1 MTPGAH
7 VMSACYRFGPFFLD
21 TQHRRLRRGSTPV
34 RVTSKAFDLL
44 AVLVDARDR
53 VVSRNEI
60 FDRLWPDTAV
70 EDNNLSQ
77 QVHRIRRALGTDE
90 RGGSPIA
97 TIPGRGFRFLW
108 PVEPQDQP
116 DAFPWPA
123 ADRVDAQPDVEGSRW
138 PALLDQLVGRAD
150 DIERVQ
156 ALVREHP
163 FVTLSGPGGVG
174 KTRLAATAGWRL
186 REDLSDGAYWID
198 LTRATRPDDL
208 VALAAEAV
216 GLADAGGRA
225 PILRLREWLAER
237 DALLVFDNFEHIL
250 DAAPLLLQLQ
260 SPASTLRFLVTSR
273 VLLGVRGERE
283 YVVPPLSW
291 QGTPTAGGVD
301 SYRET
306 PAVRLFLDRYG
317 MQSGSTQTDALD
329 PREIAALCAR
339 LDGLPL
345 AIELAAARTRLVPP
359 ADLLSRQRLA
369 AFLPHALRDVPAHQQ
384 SVIRSIAWSYDLLDP
399 VSRQALRT
407 LSVFT
412 GGFSAQAG
420 AEVLSSTR
428 TTDDEAAAYDAID
441 RLRQHSL
448 LTFDGHEPTAR
459 LRMLETV
466 REFCQELGTSD
477 DDTPARRAHAAWV
490 CREFDEAAEA
500 LRSADHVR
508 TMERLIPDHANLL
521 TALRWSADAHEDAAL
536 AALASAGSPFWHTA
550 NLFREGCEW
559 LDLAI
564 ARTSDDRTP
573 AHAASA
579 DLLAGSALMRF
590 HAGLWAECR
599 ARVDAL
605 SAADAGT
612 SATVL
617 ALCLDAGLMAYGGD
631 PATASLN
638 SQRALAAANALGE
651 PWLVALAG
659 VFDAFASSLLGD
671 HDAAYRRLVGTPRN
685 IGFLDLLIDVNQ
697 AFQALLIGRLE
708 EAATLFGSR
717 LHQRYGS
724 YIPVRQI
731 AGAIEGLGY
740 VSERRGEMRTAALL
754 LAAADRLRSATAP
767 LSPVWFAEHDRAVAS
782 VRAAFGD
789 RFDHV
794 WAEGASLSLD
804 ETCALAAQT
813 ARPRVT

>member
-1 MTPGAH
+1 MPG
-7 VMSACYRFGPFFLD
+7 CYRFGPFLLD
-21 TQHRRLRRGSTPV
+21 PQNRRLRRGGLRV

-44 AVLVDARDR
+44 VLLVEARDR
-53 VVSRNEI
+53 VISRNEI

-77 QVHRIRRALGTDE
+77 QVHRIRRLLGSDE
-90 RGGSPIA
+90 AVGSPIA
-97 TIPGRGFRFLW
+97 TIAGRGFRFLW
-108 PVEPQDQP
+108 PVELDDQP
-116 DAFPWPA
+116 GPWPA
-123 ADRVDAQPDVEGSRW
+123 ATSADVPSDVAGQPW
-138 PALLDQLVGRAD
+138 PALLDRLVGRED
-150 DIERVQ
+150 DVERVQ

-186 REDLSDGAYWID
+186 RQDLSDGAYWID

-208 VALAAEAV
+208 VALTAEAI

-291 QGTPTAGGVD
+291 QRTASSAGVD
-301 SYRET
+301 AYRAT

-317 MQSGSTQTDALD
+317 LQPGSTQADALD

-345 AIELAAARTRLVPP
+345 AIELAAARARLVPP

-369 AFLPHALRDVPAHQQ
+369 AFLPHAPRDVPAHQQ

-399 VSRQALRT
+399 IDRHALRT

-420 AEVLSSTR
+420 AAVLSSSGVAES
-428 TTDDEAAAYDAID
+428 DAMAYDAID

-448 LTFDGHEPTAR
+448 LTFDGGDATVR

-466 REFCQELGTSD
+466 REFCHELGAD
-477 DDTPARRAHAAWV
+477 DDDGRARRAHAAWV
-490 CREFDEAAEA
+490 FCEFEGAVSA

-508 TMERLIPDHANLL
+508 AMERLIPDHANLL
-521 TALRWSADAHEDAAL
+521 TALRWSADAGDSGQL

-564 ARTSDDRTP
+564 ARDGGGDRDAP
-573 AHAASA
+573 AASA

-590 HAGLWAECR
+590 HAGLWADCR

-605 SAADAGT
+605 RAAAADART
-612 SATVL
+612 PATVL
-617 ALCLDAGLMAYGGD
+617 GLCLDAGLQAYCGD
-631 PATASLN
+631 PAAASID
-638 SQRALAAANALGE
+638 SRRALAAADALGE

-671 HDAAYRRLVGTPRN
+671 HEAAYHRLAGTPRHV
-685 IGFLDLLIDVNQ
+685 GFLDLLIDVNQ
-697 AFQALLIGRLE
+697 ALQALLTGRIA
-708 EAATLFGSR
+708 EAASLFGAR
-717 LHQRYGS
+717 LHQRYGG

-754 LAAADRLRSATAP
+754 LASADRLRSATAP
-767 LSPVWFAEHDRAVAS
+767 LSPVWFQEHDRAVTS

-789 RFDHV
+789 RFDLV

-804 ETCALAAQT
+804 ETRALAAQ
-813 ARPRVT
+813 AALPRTT

>member
-1 MTPGAH
+1 MTPGVHA
-7 VMSACYRFGPFFLD
+7 MSGCYRFGPFLLD
-21 TQHRRLRRGSTPV
+21 PQSRRLRRGGVPV
-34 RVTSKAFDLL
+34 RATSKAFDLL
-44 AVLVDARDR
+44 VLLIEARDR
-53 VVSRNEI
+53 VISRNEI

-77 QVHRIRRALGTDE
+77 QVHRIRRLLGSDE
-90 RGGSPIA
+90 AAGAPIA

-108 PVEPQDQP
+108 SVEIDDQP
-116 DAFPWPA
+116 DALPWPA
-123 ADRVDAQPDVEGSRW
+123 TDVVDAPSEIDGSRW
-138 PALLDQLVGRAD
+138 PALLDRLVGREGDLAS
-150 DIERVQ
+150 VQ

-174 KTRLAATAGWRL
+174 KTRLAAAVGWRL

-208 VALAAEAV
+208 VALTAEAV

-237 DALLVFDNFEHIL
+237 DALLVFDNFEHVL

-291 QGTPTAGGVD
+291 QYAPASGGLD
-301 SYRET
+301 AYRET

-317 MQSGSTQTDALD
+317 MHAGSTRADALD
-329 PREIAALCAR
+329 PGEIAALCAR

-345 AIELAAARTRLVPP
+345 AIELAAARARLVPP

-369 AFLPHALRDVPAHQQ
+369 AFLPQALRDVPARQQ

-399 VSRQALRT
+399 VDRQALRT

-412 GGFSAQAG
+412 GGFSAPAG
-420 AEVLSSTR
+420 AAVLSSAGATG
-428 TTDDEAAAYDAID
+428 DEAAAYDAID

-448 LTFDGHEPTAR
+448 LTFDGSAPTAR

-466 REFCQELGTSD
+466 REFCQELGTHD
-477 DDTPARRAHAAWV
+477 DDGRAHRAHAAWV
-490 CREFDEAAEA
+490 CREFDAAADA

-508 TMERLIPDHANLL
+508 AMERLIPDHANLL
-521 TALRWSADAHEDAAL
+521 TALRWSAEVHDDAL

-564 ARTSDDRTP
+564 ARTSSDRTP
-573 AHAASA
+573 TRAASA

-590 HAGLWAECR
+590 HAGLWADCR
-599 ARVDAL
+599 ARVEAL
-605 SAADAGT
+605 RTVEAGT

-617 ALCLDAGLMAYGGD
+617 GLCLDAGLLAYGGD
-631 PATASLN
+631 PATASVN
-638 SQRALAAANALGE
+638 SRRALAAANALGE
-651 PWLVALAG
+651 SWLVALAG

-671 HDAAYRRLVGTPRN
+671 HDAAYHRLAGTPRN

-697 AFQALLIGRLE
+697 ALQALLTARLT
-708 EAATLFGSR
+708 EAADLFGSR

-754 LAAADRLRSATAP
+754 LASADRLRSATAP

-813 ARPRVT
+813 ALPRVT

>member
-1 MTPGAH
+1 
-7 VMSACYRFGPFFLD
+7 MSGCYRFGPFLLD
-21 TQHRRLRRGSTPV
+21 AQNRRLRRGRMPV
-34 RVTSKAFDLL
+34 RITSKAFDLL
-44 AVLVDARDR
+44 VLLVGARDR

-90 RGGSPIA
+90 AGESPIA

-108 PVEPQDQP
+108 PAATEEPSEQ
-116 DAFPWPA
+116 WPA
-123 ADRVDAQPDVEGSRW
+123 TEAADGPPGIERAPW
-138 PALLDQLVGRAD
+138 PALLDRLVGRD
-150 DIERVQ
+150 EDIERVQ
-156 ALVREHP
+156 ALVRDHP

-174 KTRLAATAGWRL
+174 KTRLAAAAGWGL
-186 REDLSDGAYWID
+186 REDLADGAYWID

-291 QGTPTAGGVD
+291 RGTPVAGGLD

-306 PAVRLFLDRYG
+306 PAVQLFLDRYG
-317 MQSGSTQTDALD
+317 MQSAPTQAEALD

-359 ADLLSRQRLA
+359 SDLLSRQRLA

-399 VSRQALRT
+399 VGRQALRT

-412 GGFSAQAG
+412 GGFAAQAG
-420 AEVLSSTR
+420 VSVLCSAGVTA
-428 TTDDEAAAYDAID
+428 DEAAAYDAID

-448 LTFDGHEPTAR
+448 LAFDGADTGAR
-459 LRMLETV
+459 LRVLETV
-466 REFCQELGTSD
+466 REFCQESGHD
-477 DDTPARRAHAAWV
+477 DDGRAHRAHAECV
-490 CREFDEAAEA
+490 CREFETAAHA

-521 TALRWSADAHEDAAL
+521 TALRWSAEVHDEAML
-536 AALASAGSPFWHTA
+536 AALARAGSPFWHTA

-564 ARTSDDRTP
+564 ARTSGADAP

-579 DLLAGSALMRF
+579 ELLAGSALMRF
-590 HAGLWAECR
+590 HAGLWDDCR

-605 SAADAGT
+605 RAADVDTPA
-612 SATVL
+612 AVL
-617 ALCLDAGLMAYGGD
+617 GLCLDAGLLAYGGD
-631 PATASLN
+631 PATASVH
-638 SQRALAAANALGE
+638 SRRALAAANALGE
-651 PWLVALAG
+651 SWLVALAG
-659 VFDAFASSLLGD
+659 VFDAFASSLLGH
-671 HDAAYRRLVGTPRN
+671 HDAAYDRLAGAPRN

-697 AFQALLIGRLE
+697 ALQALLTGRLA
-708 EAATLFGSR
+708 EAASLFGSR

-731 AGAIEGLGY
+731 TGAIEGLGY
-740 VSERRGEMRTAALL
+740 ISERRGEIRTAALL
-754 LAAADRLRSATAP
+754 LASADRLRSATAP
-767 LSPVWFAEHDRAVAS
+767 LSPVWFAEHDRAVSS

-789 RFDHV
+789 RFDFV

-804 ETCALAAQT
+804 ETRALAAQ
-813 ARPRVT
+813 AALPRGS

>member
-1 MTPGAH
+1 MTPGVH
-7 VMSACYRFGPFFLD
+7 VMSGCYRFGPFLLD
-21 TQHRRLRRGSTPV
+21 ARHRRLRRGSTPI

-44 AVLVDARDR
+44 ALLVDAHDR

-90 RGGSPIA
+90 HGGSPIA

-116 DAFPWPA
+116 DPFQWPA
-123 ADRVDAQPDVEGSRW
+123 ADLVDARPEIEGSRW
-138 PALLDQLVGRAD
+138 PALLDRLVGRED
-150 DIERVQ
+150 DVDRVQ
-156 ALVREHP
+156 TLVREHP

-174 KTRLAATAGWRL
+174 KTRLAAAAGWRL

-291 QGTPTAGGVD
+291 QGTPTDSGVD

-317 MQSGSTQTDALD
+317 MQSGSTQTDSLD

-420 AEVLSSTR
+420 AAVLSSASVAG
-428 TTDDEAAAYDAID
+428 DEAAAYDAID

-448 LTFDGHEPTAR
+448 LTFDGNEPTVR

-466 REFCQELGTSD
+466 REFCQELGTED
-477 DDTPARRAHAAWV
+477 DAQARRAHAAWV
-490 CREFDEAAEA
+490 RREFEEAADA
-500 LRSADHVR
+500 LRSSDHVR

-521 TALRWSADAHEDAAL
+521 TALRWSADAREDAAL

-564 ARTSDDRTP
+564 ARTSDGRAP
-573 AHAASA
+573 APAAGA

-590 HAGLWAECR
+590 HAGLWADCR
-599 ARVDAL
+599 VRVDAL
-605 SAADAGT
+605 RSADAGT
-612 SATVL
+612 PATVL
-617 ALCLDAGLMAYGGD
+617 ALCLDAGLLAYGGD
-631 PATASLN
+631 PVTASVN
-638 SQRALAAANALGE
+638 SRRALAAASALGE

-659 VFDAFASSLLGD
+659 VFDAFASSLLDD
-671 HDAAYRRLVGTPRN
+671 HESAYHRLAGTPRN

-697 AFQALLIGRLE
+697 ALQALLTGRLE

-740 VSERRGEMRTAALL
+740 VSERRAEMRTGALL

-813 ARPRVT
+813 ALPRVT

>member
-1 MTPGAH
+1 
-7 VMSACYRFGPFFLD
+7 MSGCYRFGPFLLD
-21 TQHRRLRRGSTPV
+21 PASRRLRRGSVPL

-44 AVLVDARDR
+44 VVLIEARDR

-77 QVHRIRRALGTDE
+77 QVHRIRRLLGSDE
-90 RGGSPIA
+90 AGGSPIA

-108 PVEPQDQP
+108 PVELEDQSG
-116 DAFPWPA
+116 PWPA
-123 ADRVDAQPDVEGSRW
+123 PLPAEAPSDVEGTAW
-138 PALLDQLVGRAD
+138 PALLDRLIGREE
-150 DIERVQ
+150 DIAGVQ

-163 FVTLSGPGGVG
+163 FVTLNGPGGVG
-174 KTRLAATAGWRL
+174 KTRLAAAAGWRL
-186 REDLSDGAYWID
+186 RQDLADGAYWID

-208 VALAAEAV
+208 VALTAEAV

-273 VLLGVRGERE
+273 ALLGVRGERE

-291 QGTPTAGGVD
+291 HRAPAARGLDG
-301 SYRET
+301 YRET

-317 MQSGSTQTDALD
+317 MQSGSTQADALD
-329 PREIAALCAR
+329 LGEIAALCAR

-345 AIELAAARTRLVPP
+345 AIELAAARARLVPP

-384 SVIRSIAWSYDLLDP
+384 SVIRSIAWSYDLLGPAD
-399 VSRQALRT
+399 RHALRT

-412 GGFSAQAG
+412 GGFSAPAG
-420 AEVLSSTR
+420 AAVLSSTGV
-428 TTDDEAAAYDAID
+428 TEDEAAAYDTID

-448 LTFDGHEPTAR
+448 LAFDGGEPAPR

-466 REFCQELGTSD
+466 REFCQELDARGD
-477 DDTPARRAHAAWV
+477 DGEAHRAHAAWV
-490 CREFDEAAEA
+490 CREFEDAASA
-500 LRSADHVR
+500 LRSAEHVKA
-508 TMERLIPDHANLL
+508 MERLIPDHANLL
-521 TALRWSADAHEDAAL
+521 TALRWSADVHDEERL
-536 AALASAGSPFWHTA
+536 AALANAGSPFWHTA

-564 ARTSDDRTP
+564 ARTSRDGTRADA
-573 AHAASA
+573 AHAE
-579 DLLAGSALMRF
+579 LLAGSALMRF
-590 HAGLWAECR
+590 HAGLWADCR
-599 ARVDAL
+599 VRVDAL
-605 SAADAGT
+605 RTAADAGT
-612 SATVL
+612 SASVL
-617 ALCLDAGLMAYGGD
+617 GLCLDAGLLAYGGD
-631 PATASLN
+631 PAAALIN
-638 SQRALAAANALGE
+638 SRRALAAADALGE

-671 HDAAYRRLVGTPRN
+671 HEAAYHRLEGTPRH

-697 AFQALLIGRLE
+697 ALQALLTGRLA
-708 EAATLFGSR
+708 EAASLFGAR

-740 VSERRGEMRTAALL
+740 VSERRGETRTAALL
-754 LAAADRLRSATAP
+754 LASADRLRSATAP
-767 LSPVWFAEHDRAVAS
+767 LSPVWFQEHDRAIAS

-789 RFDHV
+789 RFDLV

-804 ETCALAAQT
+804 ETRALAAQ
-813 ARPRVT
+813 AALPRVT